1 MDMRLI
7 FLNTCGDQTVVRIPI
22 AHGDASCAQALEAD
36 VSVGVPRK
44 ATGAMHVP
52 YQN

>member
-1 MDMRLI
+1 M
-7 FLNTCGDQTVVRIPI
+7 VRIPI

-36 VSVGVPRK
+36 VGVGVPRK
-44 ATGAMHVP
+44 AMGAKRVP